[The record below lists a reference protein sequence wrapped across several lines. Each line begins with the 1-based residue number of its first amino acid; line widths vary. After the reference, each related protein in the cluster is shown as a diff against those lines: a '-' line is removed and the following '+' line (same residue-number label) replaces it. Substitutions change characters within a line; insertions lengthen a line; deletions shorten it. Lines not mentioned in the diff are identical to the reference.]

1 MVVLAVPWDSLQ
13 DAISG
18 LPSWNGRV
26 VVDATNALVGPEFRV
41 PDLGGRTSSEI
52 VADLVPGARVVKGF
66 NTLLAEILGSDPK
79 VNGGQRVIVFSGDDP
94 EAKKEFHR
102 LVTAAGYAGI
112 DLGGLATGG
121 RLQQFP
127 GGPFA
132 AINLI
137 KLA

>member
-1 MVVLAVPWDSLQ
+1 MAALWSMRRMRLSAQ
-13 DAISG
+13 D
-18 LPSWNGRV
+18 L
-26 VVDATNALVGPEFRV
+26 TFRT
-41 PDLGGRTSSEI
+41 GGRICLVEI
-52 VADLVPGARVVKGF
+52 VADLVPERVCVKGF

-79 VNGGQRVIVFSGDDP
+79 VNGGQRVIVFSGDDA
-94 EAKKEFHR
+94 EAKKEFQR
-102 LVTAAGYAGI
+102 LVSAAGFAGI

-137 KLA
+137 KLT